1 MIYKVEKIIKN
12 DISNEEFIE
21 IYLERKTKRVI
32 ENV

>member
-21 IYLERKTKRVI
+21 IYLEKIFERR
-32 ENV
+32 